1 VKLCDDSIER
11 NAGQQRAYRLFFW
24 ALITYSV
31 ALCLSLALLRHYHAW
46 PGRPVFM
53 VLPLIGVILILRSMM
68 LYFSAADEMQRRILS
83 EASAYTLA
91 ATIFLTV
98 VFGFFEGTLVPA
110 IPWWLRFTFM
120 MSIWGFAVSFA
131 QAKYR

>member
-1 VKLCDDSIER
+1 MRFCNDSMER
-11 NAGQQRAYRLFFW
+11 NAGQQRAYRLFLW
-24 ALITYSV
+24 AMVTYSV
-31 ALCLSLALLRHYHAW
+31 TLCLSLVLLKHFHAW
-46 PGRPVFM
+46 RGRLVFM
-53 VLPLIGVILILRSMM
+53 VLPLVGVIFILRSMM

-98 VFGFFEGTLVPA
+98 VFGFFEGSVVPA
-110 IPWWLRFTFM
+110 IPWWMRFSFM
-120 MSIWGFAVSFA
+120 MSIWGFAVSYA